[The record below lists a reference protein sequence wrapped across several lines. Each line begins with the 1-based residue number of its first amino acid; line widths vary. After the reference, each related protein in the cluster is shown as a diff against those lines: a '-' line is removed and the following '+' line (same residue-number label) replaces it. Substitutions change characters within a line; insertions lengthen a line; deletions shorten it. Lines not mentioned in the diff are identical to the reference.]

1 MFDMSWGEVMVIGAV
16 ALIVI
21 GPKDLPRTLR
31 GVGSAV
37 AKMRR
42 MAGEFQGQFHEAL
55 READVEGIKNEV
67 QDLQQK
73 ASHLGGFNPLQ
84 AVRDEIKTI
93 TEMKPLVAGAGAG
106 AGMAASAAGP
116 ALASAAEQPLS
127 DPVLPDIAPPDLP
140 PIADPA
146 LSLAASLPP
155 ETLDALPAA
164 PPERRPEGAK
174 A

>member
-93 TEMKPLVAGAGAG
+93 TEMKPLAAGV
-106 AGMAASAAGP
+106 GMAASAAGP

-164 PPERRPEGAK
+164 PPEGRPEGAK